1 MKKELLIHEG
11 FMTFHSG
18 KRPLQSGI
26 VCGVLSDFTLVV
38 GQVTLIPASCGHT
51 VERCSALAYAQRT

>member
-1 MKKELLIHEG
+1 
-11 FMTFHSG
+11 MTFHSG

>member
-18 KRPLQSGI
+18 KRPLQSSI
-26 VCGVLSDFTLVV
+26 VCGVFIRLH
-38 GQVTLIPASCGHT
+38 ACGWAGDIDSRS
-51 VERCSALAYAQRT
+51 V